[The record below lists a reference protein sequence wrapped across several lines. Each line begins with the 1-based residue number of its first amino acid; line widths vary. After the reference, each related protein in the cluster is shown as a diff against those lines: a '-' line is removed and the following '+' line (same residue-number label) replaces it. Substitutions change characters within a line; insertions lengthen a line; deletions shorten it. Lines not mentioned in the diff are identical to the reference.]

1 MNYLLAISGGVDSVV
16 LLDIF
21 SQRKH
26 PSVVAHVDHGI
37 RGEESAAD
45 ARFVEALA
53 KQYNLP
59 FVSIALHLPADASEE
74 QARNARY
81 EFLFNEAKK
90 YKATVVTAHH
100 RDDAVETVAL
110 NITRGTGWRGLAV
123 LNREGIHR
131 PLIEL
136 TKQQLYTY
144 AIKQRLEWVE
154 DATNTQDVYL
164 RNRLRR
170 KINSSDIDG
179 SSMMALRAKQLQL
192 RHDIDKE
199 VDRLTMTHYGSRYF
213 MKMIPDDVAL
223 ELLGAE
229 IAKVAPRPTR
239 PRLVRAVHAVKTA
252 PAGSMHQVGDGVLLH
267 FTTRNYTVSVV

>member
-16 LLDIF
+16 LLDMF
-21 SQRKH
+21 SKRKQ
-26 PSVVAHVDHGI
+26 PIVVAHVDHGI

-53 KQYNLP
+53 KQYKLP
-59 FVSIALHLPADASEE
+59 FVSTALHLPTDASEDR
-74 QARNARY
+74 ARSARY
-81 EFLFNEAKK
+81 EFLFSEAKK
-90 YKATVVTAHH
+90 HKATVVTAHH

-136 TKQQLYTY
+136 TKQQIYTY
-144 AIKQRLEWVE
+144 AMKQRLEWVE

-170 KINSSDIDG
+170 KINSGHIDG
-179 SSMMALRAKQLQL
+179 SGIMALRAKQLQM
-192 RHDIDKE
+192 RRDIDKE
-199 VDRLTMTHYGSRYF
+199 VDRLVITHHGSRYF
-213 MKMIPDDVAL
+213 IKMIPDDVAI

-229 IAKVAPRPTR
+229 IAKVAPRPMR
-239 PRLVRAVHAVKTA
+239 PRLIRAVHAVKTA
-252 PAGSMHQVGDGVLLH
+252 TAGSVYQVGDGVILH